1 MATQDDLE
9 FQKLV
14 LANRLATPK
23 QIDECLLEIEKNEK
37 GGFLNPLSTIM
48 IDKGLL
54 PYAKLKL
61 FINCK
66 ENL

>member
-23 QIDECLLEIEKNEK
+23 QIDECLLEIEKK
-37 GGFLNPLSTIM
+37 
-48 IDKGLL
+48 
-54 PYAKLKL
+54 
-61 FINCK
+61 
-66 ENL
+66 